1 MIDPRFEI
9 QRRSGVMSGV
19 LKGVAG
25 DSVVGLGANV
35 RRQSEMISVAEGRR
49 PGCHDNLLP
58 ASCP

>member
-1 MIDPRFEI
+1 
-9 QRRSGVMSGV
+9 MSGV

-49 PGCHDNLLP
+49 PGCHDIAAGKLP
-58 ASCP
+58 VAKT

>member
-1 MIDPRFEI
+1 
-9 QRRSGVMSGV
+9 MSGV

-49 PGCHDNLLP
+49 PGCHDNLLS